1 MNSQYKIIIHPIVLT
16 TQIELNKQYV
26 LSGSDK
32 EWKPITFNLDESIL
46 EDINYKI
53 IEKMKTYIFVNEL
66 ELLPQLINIKK
77 SITED
82 NAVDII
88 YGFVVGFTNNI
99 NNCFWLEF
107 NVLEEKEYSNLILE
121 VIQKLN

>member
-1 MNSQYKIIIHPIVLT
+1 MNSQYKIIIKPVVLT

-26 LSGSDK
+26 LSSSDK
-32 EWKPITFNLDESIL
+32 EWKPITFHLDDSML

-53 IEKMKTYIFVNEL
+53 IEKMKTYIFVNDL
-66 ELLPQLINIKK
+66 ELVPQLINIKK
-77 SITED
+77 SIAED
-82 NAVDII
+82 NAIDVI

-99 NNCFWLEF
+99 NKCFWLEF

>member
-1 MNSQYKIIIHPIVLT
+1 VNSQYKIIIHPIVLT